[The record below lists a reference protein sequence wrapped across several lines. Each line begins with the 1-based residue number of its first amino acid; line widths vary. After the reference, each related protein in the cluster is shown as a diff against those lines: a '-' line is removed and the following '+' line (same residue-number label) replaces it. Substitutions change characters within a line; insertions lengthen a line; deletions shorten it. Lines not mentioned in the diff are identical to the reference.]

1 MGDFSACLYRRTT
14 GGNWTRPSKF
24 FPPGTSSALEV
35 MYNSSISRTDL
46 QQLLSSGPAVR
57 ASHASSATHLVT
69 DSEPVNQKLV
79 SLTAIIQR
87 LSNWC
92 VYSRPFN
99 VNQQFGASLCHW
111 RLSCGRQSE
120 NNCGCSKKDLRKGI
134 SYTHFVIYLSKAR
147 EGDTW
152 SSGQSSA
159 SWD

>member
-1 MGDFSACLYRRTT
+1 MGDFSACLYRKTT
-14 GGNWTRPSKF
+14 GSNWTRPSKF
-24 FPPGTSSALEV
+24 FPPGTSSTLEV

-57 ASHASSATHLVT
+57 ASHASSVTHLVT

-87 LSNWC
+87 LSNCC

-99 VNQQFGASLCHW
+99 VNQEFGVSLCHW

-120 NNCGCSKKDLRKGI
+120 NNCGCSKKDLQKGI
-134 SYTHFVIYLSKAR
+134 LYTHFVIYLLKAR
-147 EGDTW
+147 ERDAW
-152 SSGQSSA
+152 SGGQSSA